1 MPTAT
6 RSAAATFASIEELLL
21 ILADYVNDKS
31 TLWSLCLSSWRFNC
45 VFTSKLSE
53 RITVRI
59 EKDDN
64 ESFVKRIVDGLITG
78 PYLHDLRHLQLII
91 NNGPDFPKA
100 ILEII
105 DELLKYTPNLE
116 IFTWE
121 TTDGDVPV
129 STLVQLSRS
138 CPGLAELHLLS
149 GPEINNY
156 GSGFRD
162 AQERPVFAGLRVL
175 TCRSMGTWHAL
186 YLLNQCRSLERVEMT
201 HMGYMLALGWV
212 HSGYHA
218 HLRALVAREEASRA
232 RDGGRPLKM
241 DMCYSRSVK
250 ANYACEVCESPGM
263 KSYRAGDDRYE
274 EVWPWASGRA
284 RQYLYHGQVRHITY
298 EYPHPEPAE
307 VAAPPEDE

>member
-21 ILADYVNDKS
+21 ILADYVGWARTMIYTSSNALINTQVNDKS

-116 IFTWE
+116 IFT
-121 TTDGDVPV
+121 
-129 STLVQLSRS
+129 
-138 CPGLAELHLLS
+138 
-149 GPEINNY
+149 
-156 GSGFRD
+156 
-162 AQERPVFAGLRVL
+162 
-175 TCRSMGTWHAL
+175 
-186 YLLNQCRSLERVEMT
+186 
-201 HMGYMLALGWV
+201 
-212 HSGYHA
+212 
-218 HLRALVAREEASRA
+218 
-232 RDGGRPLKM
+232 
-241 DMCYSRSVK
+241 
-250 ANYACEVCESPGM
+250 
-263 KSYRAGDDRYE
+263 
-274 EVWPWASGRA
+274 
-284 RQYLYHGQVRHITY
+284 
-298 EYPHPEPAE
+298 
-307 VAAPPEDE
+307 

>member
-1 MPTAT
+1 M
-6 RSAAATFASIEELLL
+6 
-21 ILADYVNDKS
+21 ILADYVDKS

-53 RITVRI
+53 QITVRI
-59 EKDDN
+59 EKDDD
-64 ESFVKRIVDGLITG
+64 ESFVKRVVDGLIAG
-78 PYLHDLRHLQLII
+78 PYLHDLRRLQLIL
-91 NNGPDFPKA
+91 NHGPDFPKA

-105 DELLKYTPNLE
+105 DELLRYTPNLE
-116 IFTWE
+116 VFTWE
-121 TTDGDVPV
+121 TSEGDVPV
-129 STLVQLSRS
+129 STLVNLSKN
-138 CPGLAELHLLS
+138 CPGLAELHLRS

-186 YLLNQCRSLERVEMT
+186 YLLNQCRNLERVEMT

-232 RDGGRPLKM
+232 RDGARPLKM

-250 ANYACEVCESPGM
+250 ANYACDVCDSPGM
-263 KSYRAGDDRYE
+263 TAYKAGDERYE
-274 EVWPWASGRA
+274 EVWPWADGRA
-284 RQYLYHGQVRHITY
+284 RQYLHSGQVRHITY

-307 VAAPPEDE
+307 LAAPLEDD